1 MKPMYI
7 SQLAF
12 TTGEISPDVSRR
24 FDLDQFKSALL
35 LAENAVIRPYGAVAR
50 RQGSEYIGQVKNK
63 DKSTRLFEFTA
74 EKNKSFLLEIG
85 EQYIRVWRNGIYT
98 GIELQTPFESDVV
111 DKLNCIQSG
120 DVMFICSGKYPVKTL
135 SRYSD
140 TDWRF
145 DTYKLSE
152 QPYGEVNIDKE
163 STVILNGET
172 LTATKD
178 IFNAD
183 MVGSVM
189 QIEHFV
195 KAVSTSKTGEVIQ
208 RTEYVTRERHG
219 GYSRLVGEDYNNI
232 NYDVEQFSAD
242 EDLSWKFTS
251 HGTWN
256 GTVKIQISNDNG
268 TTWKDYRIYTSNND
282 YNVTDTGKVT
292 PSAKLKVVSDLKGGS
307 VNVDLSFLPHSNYG
321 VVEIKE
327 FVDSKHVKVNVLNS
341 VVDNEATSKFRFGQW
356 GKGLGYPRVCTF
368 YQDRF
373 ILASSNQYPNY
384 IWFSRTGDYSN
395 FGVEK
400 VGGTITDDSAITLPV
415 INRKMYDIRHLIP
428 ANDLLILTSGN
439 EWIIDG
445 SKTITP
451 TNCNLR
457 TQTQRGASECEPQYI
472 GNRCVY
478 VQARGCVVRD
488 LGYSYESDNYTGADL
503 TLFVKHLTK
512 YRNFITSA
520 YAQDPDSIVYYVTD
534 DGNIDCLTYI
544 PEQKVYAWS
553 HFTTKGKYKYAES
566 VAEGEQDSLYVIVER
581 DFKSGTV
588 MCIERFEPMYN
599 ADNNNVYMDCYIRQ
613 TSTENIS
620 TITVPHLIGEDV
632 QIVVNGM
639 ERPINE
645 VPPTAII
652 NIDGKAQSVAVG
664 INYTTRLRIPSI
676 EMQIQ
681 DGTLQGRQLTMSRL
695 SMNILNSFGGKIGR
709 NFNHMDDISLPPLK
723 LYSGDKVCILPKFD
737 GVYSTDASVCI
748 LHEKPYPFNLLSVTR
763 EIEIGGGFP
772 NVTGL

>member
-1 MKPMYI
+1 
-7 SQLAF
+7 
-12 TTGEISPDVSRR
+12 
-24 FDLDQFKSALL
+24 
-35 LAENAVIRPYGAVAR
+35 
-50 RQGSEYIGQVKNK
+50 
-63 DKSTRLFEFTA
+63 
-74 EKNKSFLLEIG
+74 
-85 EQYIRVWRNGIYT
+85 
-98 GIELQTPFESDVV
+98 
-111 DKLNCIQSG
+111 
-120 DVMFICSGKYPVKTL
+120 
-135 SRYSD
+135 
-140 TDWRF
+140 
-145 DTYKLSE
+145 
-152 QPYGEVNIDKE
+152 
-163 STVILNGET
+163 
-172 LTATKD
+172 
-178 IFNAD
+178 
-183 MVGSVM
+183 MVHSVM
-189 QIEHFV
+189 QIEHYV
-195 KAVSTSKTGEVIQ
+195 KAIITSEIGKVIKGS
-208 RTEYVTRERHG
+208 YDGDDERI
-219 GYSRLVGEDYNNI
+219 LMAENKYNNI
-232 NYDVEQFSAD
+232 NYDVEQFSSD

-268 TTWKDYRIYTSNND
+268 TTWKDYRVYTSNND

-327 FVDSKHVKVNVLNS
+327 FVDSKHVKVNILNS

-373 ILASSNQYPNY
+373 ILASSFQYPNY

-632 QIVVNGM
+632 QIVVNGR
-639 ERPINE
+639 ERPIKE

-652 NIDGKAQSVAVG
+652 NIDGEAQSVAVG

-681 DGTLQGRQLTMSRL
+681 DGTLQGRLLTMSRL
-695 SMNILNSFGGKIGR
+695 SLNILNSFGGKIGR

>member
-1 MKPMYI
+1 MYI

-120 DVMFICSGKYPVKTL
+120 DVMFICSGKYPAKTL

-163 STVILNGET
+163 STVILNGDT

-178 IFNAD
+178 VFNAD

-208 RTEYVTRERHG
+208 RVVWTSLEERKRD
-219 GYSRLVGEDYNNI
+219 GYIKPASEEYNNI
-232 NYDVEQFSAD
+232 NYDVEQFSSD

-256 GTVKIQISNDNG
+256 GTVKIQISNDGG
-268 TTWKDYRIYTSNND
+268 TTWKDYRVYTSNND
-282 YNVTDTGKVT
+282 YNVTDTGKVS
-292 PSAKLKVVSDLKGGS
+292 PNARLKVVSDLKGGS
-307 VNVDLSFLPHSNYG
+307 VNVDLSLLPHSNYG
-321 VVEIKE
+321 VIEIKE

-632 QIVVNGM
+632 QIVVNGR
-639 ERPINE
+639 ERPIKE

>member
-1 MKPMYI
+1 MYI

-163 STVILNGET
+163 STVILNGDT

-183 MVGSVM
+183 MVHSVM
-189 QIEHFV
+189 QIEHYV
-195 KAVSTSKTGEVIQ
+195 KAIITSEIGKVIKGS
-208 RTEYVTRERHG
+208 YDGDDERI
-219 GYSRLVGEDYNNI
+219 LMAENKYNNI
-232 NYDVEQFSAD
+232 NYDVEQFSSD

-268 TTWKDYRIYTSNND
+268 TTWKDYRVYTSNND

-439 EWIIDG
+439 EWIIGG

-566 VAEGEQDSLYVIVER
+566 VADGEQDSLYVIVER
-581 DFKSGTV
+581 EFKSGTV

-639 ERPINE
+639 ERPIKE

-695 SMNILNSFGGKIGR
+695 SLNILNSFGGKIGR
-709 NFNHMDDISLPPLK
+709 NFNHMDDILLPPLK

>member
-1 MKPMYI
+1 MYI

-50 RQGSEYIGQVKNK
+50 RQGSEYIGQVKHK

-120 DVMFICSGKYPVKTL
+120 DVMFICSGKHPVKTL

-163 STVILNGET
+163 NTVILNGDT

-268 TTWKDYRIYTSNND
+268 TTWKDYRVYTSNND

-373 ILASSNQYPNY
+373 ILASSFQYPNY

-632 QIVVNGM
+632 QIVVNGR
-639 ERPINE
+639 ERPIKE

-695 SMNILNSFGGKIGR
+695 SMNILNSFGGKVGR

>member
-1 MKPMYI
+1 MYI

-98 GIELQTPFESDVV
+98 GIELETPFESDVV

-145 DTYKLSE
+145 DAYKLSE

-163 STVILNGET
+163 STVILNGDT

-189 QIEHFV
+189 QIEHYV
-195 KAVSTSKTGEVIQ
+195 KSITTSNTGEVI
-208 RTEYVTRERHG
+208 TTVTPIRYG
-219 GYSRLVGEDYNNI
+219 WSVGSRVNTDYNNI
-232 NYDVEQFSAD
+232 NYDVEQFSSD

-268 TTWKDYRIYTSNND
+268 TTWKDYRVYTSNND

-321 VVEIKE
+321 VIEIKE

-341 VVDNEATSKFRFGQW
+341 VVENEATSKFRFGQW

-588 MCIERFEPMYN
+588 MFIERFEPMYN

-632 QIVVNGM
+632 QIVVNGR
-639 ERPINE
+639 ERPIKE

>member
-163 STVILNGET
+163 STVILNGDT

-268 TTWKDYRIYTSNND
+268 TTWKDYRVYTSNND

-341 VVDNEATSKFRFGQW
+341 VADNEATSKFRFGQW

-457 TQTQRGASECEPQYI
+457 TQNKRGASECEPKYI

-632 QIVVNGM
+632 QIVVNGR
-639 ERPINE
+639 ERPIKE

-695 SMNILNSFGGKIGR
+695 SINILNSFGGKIGR

>member
-1 MKPMYI
+1 MYI

-98 GIELQTPFESDVV
+98 GIELQTPFENDVV

-163 STVILNGET
+163 STVILNGDT

-183 MVGSVM
+183 MVHSVM
-189 QIEHFV
+189 QIEHYV
-195 KAVSTSKTGEVIQ
+195 KAIITSEIGKVIKGS
-208 RTEYVTRERHG
+208 YDGDDERI
-219 GYSRLVGEDYNNI
+219 LMAENKYNNI
-232 NYDVEQFSAD
+232 NYDVEQFSSD

-268 TTWKDYRIYTSNND
+268 TTWKDYRVYTSNND
-282 YNVTDTGKVT
+282 YNVTDTGKVS

-632 QIVVNGM
+632 QIVVNGR
-639 ERPINE
+639 ERPIKE

-723 LYSGDKVCILPKFD
+723 LYSGDKVCVLPKFD

>member
-1 MKPMYI
+1 MYI

-24 FDLDQFKSALL
+24 YDLDQFKSALL

-98 GIELQTPFESDVV
+98 GIELETPFESDVV

-135 SRYSD
+135 SRYSN

-152 QPYGEVNIDKE
+152 QPYGEVNTDKE
-163 STVILNGET
+163 STVILNSDT

-195 KAVSTSKTGEVIQ
+195 KAITTSKTGEVIDS
-208 RTEYVTRERHG
+208 TRQNRM
-219 GYSRLVGEDYNNI
+219 LVIPGNAAYNNI
-232 NYDVEQFSAD
+232 DYNVEQFSTD

-268 TTWKDYRIYTSNND
+268 TTWKDYRVYTSNND

-341 VVDNEATSKFRFGQW
+341 VVENEATSKFRFGQW
-356 GKGLGYPRVCTF
+356 GKGNGYPRICTF

-373 ILASSNQYPNY
+373 ILASSVQYPNY

-488 LGYSYESDNYTGADL
+488 MGYSYESDNYTGADL

-599 ADNNNVYMDCYIRQ
+599 ADNNNVYMDCYSRIE
-613 TSTENIS
+613 SEDGIKS
-620 TITVPHLIGEDV
+620 ITVPHLVGEDV
-632 QIVVNGM
+632 QLVVNDW
-639 ERPINE
+639 ERPIKT
-645 VPPTAII
+645 VPPTAIVNVDDNCKSI
-652 NIDGKAQSVAVG
+652 AVG
-664 INYTTRLRIPSI
+664 IGYTMKVQLPSI
-676 EMQIQ
+676 EIQVQ
-681 DGTLQGRQLTMSRL
+681 DGTLHGRLVATSRMSMYL
-695 SMNILNSFGGKIGR
+695 LNSHGGKIGR
-709 NFNHMDDISLPPLK
+709 CFGIMDEISLPPRK
-723 LYSGDKVCILPKFD
+723 LFTGDKSCVIPKVDSGWTTNSTICI
-737 GVYSTDASVCI
+737 S
-748 LHEKPYPFNLLSVTR
+748 HEKPYPFNLLSVTR

>member
-1 MKPMYI
+1 MYI

-98 GIELQTPFESDVV
+98 GIELETPFESDVV

-120 DVMFICSGKYPVKTL
+120 DVMFMCSGNHPVKTL

-163 STVILNGET
+163 STVILNGDT

-195 KAVSTSKTGEVIQ
+195 KSVSTSKTGEVIQ
-208 RTEYVTRERHG
+208 RTEYVTREKHG

-566 VAEGEQDSLYVIVER
+566 VAEGEQDSLYIIVER

-632 QIVVNGM
+632 QIVVNGR
-639 ERPINE
+639 ERPIKE

-772 NVTGL
+772 NVTGF

>member
-1 MKPMYI
+1 MYI

-98 GIELQTPFESDVV
+98 GIELETPFESDVV

-120 DVMFICSGKYPVKTL
+120 DVMFICSSKYPVKTL

-163 STVILNGET
+163 STVILNGDT

-183 MVGSVM
+183 MVHSVM

-195 KAVSTSKTGEVIQ
+195 KAVSTSKIGEVIQ
-208 RTEYVTRERHG
+208 RVVWTSLEERKRN
-219 GYSRLVGEDYNNI
+219 GYIKPASEEYNNI
-232 NYDVEQFSAD
+232 NYDVEQFSSD

-268 TTWKDYRIYTSNND
+268 TTWKDYRVYTSNND
-282 YNVTDTGKVT
+282 YNVTDTGKVS

-307 VNVDLSFLPHSNYG
+307 VNVDLSFLPHVSYG

-327 FVDSKHVKVNVLNS
+327 FTDSKHVKVNVLNG
-341 VVDNEATSKFRFGQW
+341 VVENEATSKFRFGQW

-632 QIVVNGM
+632 QIVVNGR
-639 ERPINE
+639 ERPIKE

-681 DGTLQGRQLTMSRL
+681 DGTLQGRLLTMSRL
-695 SMNILNSFGGKIGR
+695 SLNILNSFGGKIGR

>member
-1 MKPMYI
+1 MYI

-163 STVILNGET
+163 STVILNGDT

-183 MVGSVM
+183 MVHSVM

-256 GTVKIQISNDNG
+256 GTVKIQIINDNG
-268 TTWKDYRIYTSNND
+268 TTWKDYRVYTSNND

-373 ILASSNQYPNY
+373 ILAASNQYPNY

-632 QIVVNGM
+632 QIVVNGR
-639 ERPINE
+639 ERPIKE

-652 NIDGKAQSVAVG
+652 NIDGEAQSVAVG

-709 NFNHMDDISLPPLK
+709 NFNHMDDILLPPLK

>member
-1 MKPMYI
+1 MYI

-163 STVILNGET
+163 STVILNGDT

-183 MVGSVM
+183 MVHSVM
-189 QIEHFV
+189 QIEHYV
-195 KAVSTSKTGEVIQ
+195 KAIITSETGKVIKGS
-208 RTEYVTRERHG
+208 YDGDDERI
-219 GYSRLVGEDYNNI
+219 LMAENEYNNI
-232 NYDVEQFSAD
+232 NYDVEQFSSD

-268 TTWKDYRIYTSNND
+268 TTWKDYRVYTSNND

-327 FVDSKHVKVNVLNS
+327 FVDSKHVKVNILNS
-341 VVDNEATSKFRFGQW
+341 VVENEATSKFRFGQW

-373 ILASSNQYPNY
+373 ILASTFQYPNY

-400 VGGTITDDSAITLPV
+400 VSGTITDDSAITLPV

-632 QIVVNGM
+632 QIVVNGR
-639 ERPINE
+639 ERPIKE

-652 NIDGKAQSVAVG
+652 NIDCKSQSVAVG

>member
-163 STVILNGET
+163 STVILNGDT

-183 MVGSVM
+183 MVHSVM
-189 QIEHFV
+189 QIEHYV
-195 KAVSTSKTGEVIQ
+195 KAIITSETGKVIKGS
-208 RTEYVTRERHG
+208 YDGDDERI
-219 GYSRLVGEDYNNI
+219 LMAENEYNNI
-232 NYDVEQFSAD
+232 NYDVEQFSSD

-268 TTWKDYRIYTSNND
+268 TTWKDYRVYTSNND

-292 PSAKLKVVSDLKGGS
+292 PSARLKVVSDLKGGS
-307 VNVDLSFLPHSNYG
+307 VNVDLSLLPHSNYG
-321 VVEIKE
+321 VIEIKE

-341 VVDNEATSKFRFGQW
+341 VVENEATSKFRFGQW

-632 QIVVNGM
+632 QIVVNGR
-639 ERPINE
+639 ERPIKE

-709 NFNHMDDISLPPLK
+709 NFNHMDDILLPPLK

>member
-1 MKPMYI
+1 MYI
-7 SQLAF
+7 PQLAF

-98 GIELQTPFESDVV
+98 GIELETPFESDVV

-120 DVMFICSGKYPVKTL
+120 DVMFICSGKHPVKTL

-163 STVILNGET
+163 STVILNGDT

-292 PSAKLKVVSDLKGGS
+292 PSARLKVVSDLKGGS
-307 VNVDLSFLPHSNYG
+307 VNVDLSLLPHSNYG
-321 VVEIKE
+321 VIEIKE

-341 VVDNEATSKFRFGQW
+341 VVENEATSKFRFGQW

-613 TSTENIS
+613 TSTENIN

-632 QIVVNGM
+632 QIVVNGR
-639 ERPINE
+639 ERPIKE

-681 DGTLQGRQLTMSRL
+681 DGTLQGRLLTMSRL
-695 SMNILNSFGGKIGR
+695 SLNILNSFGGKIGR

>member
-1 MKPMYI
+1 MYI

-120 DVMFICSGKYPVKTL
+120 DVMFICSGKYSVKTL

-163 STVILNGET
+163 STVILNGDT

-183 MVGSVM
+183 MVHSVM

-268 TTWKDYRIYTSNND
+268 TTWKDYRVYTSNND

-341 VVDNEATSKFRFGQW
+341 VVENEATSKFRFGQW

-632 QIVVNGM
+632 QIVVNGR
-639 ERPINE
+639 ERPIKE

-652 NIDGKAQSVAVG
+652 NIDGEAQSVAVG

>member
-1 MKPMYI
+1 MYI

-98 GIELQTPFESDVV
+98 GIELETPFESDVV

-163 STVILNGET
+163 STVILNGDT

-178 IFNAD
+178 IFSAD

-195 KAVSTSKTGEVIQ
+195 KAVSTSKIGEVIQ

-292 PSAKLKVVSDLKGGS
+292 PSARLKVVSDLKGGS
-307 VNVDLSFLPHSNYG
+307 VNVDLSLLPHVSYG

-327 FVDSKHVKVNVLNS
+327 FTDSKHVKVNVLNG
-341 VVDNEATSKFRFGQW
+341 VVENEATSKFRFGQW

-639 ERPINE
+639 ERPIKE

-681 DGTLQGRQLTMSRL
+681 DGTLQGRLLTMSRL
-695 SMNILNSFGGKIGR
+695 SLNILNSFGGKIGR

-737 GVYSTDASVCI
+737 GVYSTDTSVCI

>member
-1 MKPMYI
+1 MYI

-85 EQYIRVWRNGIYT
+85 ERYIRVWRNGIYT
-98 GIELQTPFESDVV
+98 GIELETPFESDVV
-111 DKLNCIQSG
+111 DKLNCIQSA
-120 DVMFICSGKYPVKTL
+120 DIMFICSGKYPVKTL

-152 QPYGEVNIDKE
+152 QPYGEVNVDKE
-163 STVILNGET
+163 STVILNGDT

-195 KAVSTSKTGEVIQ
+195 KAVTTSKTGEVIQ
-208 RTEYVTRERHG
+208 RTEYVSRDRHG

-232 NYDVEQFSAD
+232 NYDVEQFSTD

-256 GTVKIQISNDNG
+256 GTVKIQISNDGG
-268 TTWKDYRIYTSNND
+268 TTWKDYRVYTSVND
-282 YNVTDTGKVT
+282 YNVTDTGKVS
-292 PSAKLKVVSDLKGGS
+292 PNAKLKVVSDLKGGS

-327 FVDSKHVKVNVLNS
+327 FVDSKTVKVNVLNS
-341 VVDNEATSKFRFGQW
+341 VVENEATSKFRLGQW
-356 GKGLGYPRVCTF
+356 SKGLGYPRVCTF

-373 ILASSNQYPNY
+373 ILASSFQYPNY

-581 DFKSGTV
+581 KFKSGTV

-632 QIVVNGM
+632 QIVVDGR
-639 ERPINE
+639 ERPIKE

-652 NIDGKAQSVAVG
+652 NIDGEAQSVAVG

-695 SMNILNSFGGKIGR
+695 SMNLLNSFGGKVGR

-763 EIEIGGGFP
+763 EVEIGGGFP

>member
-1 MKPMYI
+1 MYI

-120 DVMFICSGKYPVKTL
+120 DVMFMCSGKYPVKTL

-163 STVILNGET
+163 STVILNGDT

-178 IFNAD
+178 VFNAD

-195 KAVSTSKTGEVIQ
+195 KAVSISKTGEVIQ

-268 TTWKDYRIYTSNND
+268 TTWKDYRVYTSNND

-327 FVDSKHVKVNVLNS
+327 FVDSKHVKVNVLNG
-341 VVDNEATSKFRFGQW
+341 VVENEATSKFRFGQW

-632 QIVVNGM
+632 QIVVNGR
-639 ERPINE
+639 ERPIKE

>member
-1 MKPMYI
+1 
-7 SQLAF
+7 
-12 TTGEISPDVSRR
+12 
-24 FDLDQFKSALL
+24 
-35 LAENAVIRPYGAVAR
+35 
-50 RQGSEYIGQVKNK
+50 
-63 DKSTRLFEFTA
+63 
-74 EKNKSFLLEIG
+74 
-85 EQYIRVWRNGIYT
+85 
-98 GIELQTPFESDVV
+98 
-111 DKLNCIQSG
+111 
-120 DVMFICSGKYPVKTL
+120 
-135 SRYSD
+135 
-140 TDWRF
+140 
-145 DTYKLSE
+145 
-152 QPYGEVNIDKE
+152 
-163 STVILNGET
+163 
-172 LTATKD
+172 
-178 IFNAD
+178 
-183 MVGSVM
+183 
-189 QIEHFV
+189 
-195 KAVSTSKTGEVIQ
+195 
-208 RTEYVTRERHG
+208 
-219 GYSRLVGEDYNNI
+219 
-232 NYDVEQFSAD
+232 
-242 EDLSWKFTS
+242 
-251 HGTWN
+251 
-256 GTVKIQISNDNG
+256 
-268 TTWKDYRIYTSNND
+268 
-282 YNVTDTGKVT
+282 
-292 PSAKLKVVSDLKGGS
+292 
-307 VNVDLSFLPHSNYG
+307 
-321 VVEIKE
+321 
-327 FVDSKHVKVNVLNS
+327 
-341 VVDNEATSKFRFGQW
+341 
-356 GKGLGYPRVCTF
+356 
-368 YQDRF
+368 
-373 ILASSNQYPNY
+373 
-384 IWFSRTGDYSN
+384 
-395 FGVEK
+395 
-400 VGGTITDDSAITLPV
+400 
-415 INRKMYDIRHLIP
+415 MYDIRHLIP

-632 QIVVNGM
+632 QIVVNGR
-639 ERPINE
+639 ERPIKE

-748 LHEKPYPFNLLSVTR
+748 MHEKPYPFNLLSVTR

>member
-1 MKPMYI
+1 MYI

-50 RQGSEYIGQVKNK
+50 RQGSEYIGRVKNK

-98 GIELQTPFESDVV
+98 GIELETPFESDVV

-163 STVILNGET
+163 STVILNGDT

-189 QIEHFV
+189 QIEHYV
-195 KAVSTSKTGEVIQ
+195 KSVTTSNTGEVIK
-208 RTEYVTRERHG
+208 
-219 GYSRLVGEDYNNI
+219 GYKDVWNKDYEHTHAKYYEDYNNI
-232 NYDVEQFSAD
+232 NYNVEQFSSD
-242 EDLSWKFTS
+242 EDLSWKFTT

-268 TTWKDYRIYTSNND
+268 TTWKDYRVYTSNND
-282 YNVTDTGKVT
+282 YNVTDTGKVS

-307 VNVDLSFLPHSNYG
+307 VNVDLSFLPHVSYG

-327 FVDSKHVKVNVLNS
+327 FVDSKHVKVNVLNG
-341 VVDNEATSKFRFGQW
+341 VVENEATSKFRFGQW
-356 GKGLGYPRVCTF
+356 GKDLGYPRVCTF

-581 DFKSGTV
+581 DFRSGTV

-632 QIVVNGM
+632 QIVVNGR
-639 ERPINE
+639 ERPIKE

-652 NIDGKAQSVAVG
+652 NIDGEAQSVAVG

>member
-145 DTYKLSE
+145 YTYKLSE

-163 STVILNGET
+163 STVILNGDT

-292 PSAKLKVVSDLKGGS
+292 PSARLKVVSDLKGGS
-307 VNVDLSFLPHSNYG
+307 VNVDLSLLPHSNYG
-321 VVEIKE
+321 VIEIKE
-327 FVDSKHVKVNVLNS
+327 FTDSKHVKVNVLNG
-341 VVDNEATSKFRFGQW
+341 VVENEATSKFRFGQW

-373 ILASSNQYPNY
+373 ILASSFQYPNY

-581 DFKSGTV
+581 EFKSGTV

-632 QIVVNGM
+632 QIVVNGR
-639 ERPINE
+639 ERPIKE

-652 NIDGKAQSVAVG
+652 NIDGEAQSVSVG

>member
-1 MKPMYI
+1 MYI

-98 GIELQTPFESDVV
+98 GIELETPFESDVV

-163 STVILNGET
+163 STVILNGDT

-189 QIEHFV
+189 QIEHYV
-195 KAVSTSKTGEVIQ
+195 KSIATSSIGEVIE
-208 RTEYVTRERHG
+208 RREWRIGDRHG
-219 GYSRLVGEDYNNI
+219 GRNTLVDTDYNNI
-232 NYDVEQFSAD
+232 NYDVEQFSSD

-256 GTVKIQISNDNG
+256 GTVKIQISNDGG
-268 TTWKDYRIYTSNND
+268 TTWKDYRVYTSNND
-282 YNVTDTGKVT
+282 YNVTDTGKVS
-292 PSAKLKVVSDLKGGS
+292 PSAKLKVVSDLKSGS
-307 VNVDLSFLPHSNYG
+307 VNVDLSFLPHSNYE

-327 FVDSKHVKVNVLNS
+327 FIDSKHVKVNVLNS
-341 VVDNEATSKFRFGQW
+341 VVENEATSKFRFGQW

-632 QIVVNGM
+632 QIVVNGR
-639 ERPINE
+639 ERPIKE

-681 DGTLQGRQLTMSRL
+681 DGTLQGRLLTMSRL
-695 SMNILNSFGGKIGR
+695 SLNILNSFGGKIGR

>member
-1 MKPMYI
+1 MYI

-120 DVMFICSGKYPVKTL
+120 DVMFICSGKYPIQTL

-152 QPYGEVNIDKE
+152 QPYGEVNTDKE
-163 STVILNGET
+163 STVILSGDT

-183 MVGSVM
+183 MVHSVM

-195 KAVSTSKTGEVIQ
+195 KAITTNKAGEVIKGS
-208 RTEYVTRERHG
+208 YDGDDERI
-219 GYSRLVGEDYNNI
+219 LMAENEYNNI
-232 NYDVEQFSAD
+232 NYDVEQFSGD

-256 GTVKIQISNDNG
+256 GTVKIQISNDGG
-268 TTWKDYRIYTSNND
+268 TTWKDYRVYTSNND
-282 YNVTDTGKVT
+282 YNVTDTGKVS

-307 VNVDLSFLPHSNYG
+307 VNVDLSFLPHVSYG

-327 FVDSKHVKVNVLNS
+327 FTDSKHVKVNVLNG
-341 VVDNEATSKFRFGQW
+341 VVENEATSKFRFGQW

-373 ILASSNQYPNY
+373 ILASSFQYPNY

-566 VAEGEQDSLYVIVER
+566 IAEGEQDSLYVIVER
-581 DFKSGTV
+581 DFKSGAV

-620 TITVPHLIGEDV
+620 AITVPHLIGEDV
-632 QIVVNGM
+632 QIVVNGR
-639 ERPINE
+639 ERPIKE

-652 NIDGKAQSVAVG
+652 NIDGEAQSVAVG

-681 DGTLQGRQLTMSRL
+681 DGTLQGRVLTMSRL

>member
-98 GIELQTPFESDVV
+98 GIELETPFESDVV

-163 STVILNGET
+163 STVILNGDT

-183 MVGSVM
+183 MVHSVM
-189 QIEHFV
+189 QIEHYI
-195 KAVSTSKTGEVIQ
+195 KAIITSETGKVIKGS
-208 RTEYVTRERHG
+208 YDGDDERI
-219 GYSRLVGEDYNNI
+219 LMAENEYNNI
-232 NYDVEQFSAD
+232 NYDVEQFSSD

-268 TTWKDYRIYTSNND
+268 TTWKDYRVYTSNND

-445 SKTITP
+445 SK

-632 QIVVNGM
+632 QIVVNGR
-639 ERPINE
+639 ERPIKE

>member
-163 STVILNGET
+163 STVILNGDT

-183 MVGSVM
+183 MVHSVM
-189 QIEHFV
+189 QIEHYV
-195 KAVSTSKTGEVIQ
+195 KSVTTSNTGEVIK
-208 RTEYVTRERHG
+208 
-219 GYSRLVGEDYNNI
+219 GYKEVWNKDYEHTHAKYYEEYNNI
-232 NYDVEQFSAD
+232 NYNVEQFSSD
-242 EDLSWKFTS
+242 EDLSWKFTT

-268 TTWKDYRIYTSNND
+268 TTWKDYRVYTSNND

-307 VNVDLSFLPHSNYG
+307 VNVDLSFLPHVSYG

-327 FVDSKHVKVNVLNS
+327 FVDGKHVKVNVLNS
-341 VVDNEATSKFRFGQW
+341 VVENEATSKFRFGQW
-356 GKGLGYPRVCTF
+356 GKGNGYPRVCTF

-373 ILASSNQYPNY
+373 ILASSFRYPNY

-632 QIVVNGM
+632 QIVVNGR
-639 ERPINE
+639 ERPIKE

-652 NIDGKAQSVAVG
+652 NIDGEAQSVAVG

-695 SMNILNSFGGKIGR
+695 SMNILNSFGGKVGR
-709 NFNHMDDISLPPLK
+709 NFNHMDDILLPPLK

>member
-1 MKPMYI
+1 M
-7 SQLAF
+7 
-12 TTGEISPDVSRR
+12 
-24 FDLDQFKSALL
+24 
-35 LAENAVIRPYGAVAR
+35 
-50 RQGSEYIGQVKNK
+50 
-63 DKSTRLFEFTA
+63 
-74 EKNKSFLLEIG
+74 
-85 EQYIRVWRNGIYT
+85 
-98 GIELQTPFESDVV
+98 
-111 DKLNCIQSG
+111 
-120 DVMFICSGKYPVKTL
+120 
-135 SRYSD
+135 
-140 TDWRF
+140 
-145 DTYKLSE
+145 
-152 QPYGEVNIDKE
+152 
-163 STVILNGET
+163 
-172 LTATKD
+172 
-178 IFNAD
+178 
-183 MVGSVM
+183 
-189 QIEHFV
+189 
-195 KAVSTSKTGEVIQ
+195 
-208 RTEYVTRERHG
+208 
-219 GYSRLVGEDYNNI
+219 
-232 NYDVEQFSAD
+232 
-242 EDLSWKFTS
+242 
-251 HGTWN
+251 
-256 GTVKIQISNDNG
+256 
-268 TTWKDYRIYTSNND
+268 YTSNND
-282 YNVTDTGKVT
+282 YNVTDTGKVS

-327 FVDSKHVKVNVLNS
+327 FVDSKHVKVNILNS

-632 QIVVNGM
+632 QIVVNGR
-639 ERPINE
+639 ERPIKE

-681 DGTLQGRQLTMSRL
+681 DGTLQGRLLTMSRL
-695 SMNILNSFGGKIGR
+695 SLNILNSFGGKIGR

-763 EIEIGGGFP
+763 EVEIGGGFP

>member
-98 GIELQTPFESDVV
+98 GIELQTPFENDVV

-163 STVILNGET
+163 STVILNGDT

-183 MVGSVM
+183 MVHSVM
-189 QIEHFV
+189 QIEHYV
-195 KAVSTSKTGEVIQ
+195 KAIITSEIGKVIKGS
-208 RTEYVTRERHG
+208 YDGDDERI
-219 GYSRLVGEDYNNI
+219 LMAENKYNNI
-232 NYDVEQFSAD
+232 NYDVEQFSSD

-268 TTWKDYRIYTSNND
+268 TTWKDYRVYTSNND

-632 QIVVNGM
+632 QIVVNGR
-639 ERPINE
+639 ERPIKE

>member
-98 GIELQTPFESDVV
+98 GIELETPFESDVV

-163 STVILNGET
+163 STVILNGDT

-178 IFNAD
+178 VFNAD

-268 TTWKDYRIYTSNND
+268 TTWKDYRVYTSNND

-292 PSAKLKVVSDLKGGS
+292 PSARLKVISDLKGGS
-307 VNVDLSFLPHSNYG
+307 VNVDLSLLPHSNYG
-321 VVEIKE
+321 VIEIKE

-341 VVDNEATSKFRFGQW
+341 VVENEATSKFRFGQW

-488 LGYSYESDNYTGADL
+488 LGYSYESDNYTGSDL

-632 QIVVNGM
+632 QIVVNGR
-639 ERPINE
+639 ERPIKE

-695 SMNILNSFGGKIGR
+695 SINILNSFGGKIGR

>member
-1 MKPMYI
+1 
-7 SQLAF
+7 
-12 TTGEISPDVSRR
+12 
-24 FDLDQFKSALL
+24 
-35 LAENAVIRPYGAVAR
+35 
-50 RQGSEYIGQVKNK
+50 
-63 DKSTRLFEFTA
+63 
-74 EKNKSFLLEIG
+74 
-85 EQYIRVWRNGIYT
+85 
-98 GIELQTPFESDVV
+98 
-111 DKLNCIQSG
+111 
-120 DVMFICSGKYPVKTL
+120 
-135 SRYSD
+135 
-140 TDWRF
+140 
-145 DTYKLSE
+145 
-152 QPYGEVNIDKE
+152 
-163 STVILNGET
+163 
-172 LTATKD
+172 
-178 IFNAD
+178 
-183 MVGSVM
+183 MVHSVM
-189 QIEHFV
+189 QIEHYV
-195 KAVSTSKTGEVIQ
+195 KAIITSETGKVIKGS
-208 RTEYVTRERHG
+208 YDGDDERI
-219 GYSRLVGEDYNNI
+219 LMAENEYNNI
-232 NYDVEQFSAD
+232 NYDVEQFSSD
-242 EDLSWKFTS
+242 DDLSWKFTS

-268 TTWKDYRIYTSNND
+268 TTWKDYRVYTSNND

-327 FVDSKHVKVNVLNS
+327 FVDSKHVKVNILNS

-581 DFKSGTV
+581 DFKSGTA

-632 QIVVNGM
+632 QIVVNGR
-639 ERPINE
+639 ERPIKE

-652 NIDGKAQSVAVG
+652 NIDGEAQSVAVG

-681 DGTLQGRQLTMSRL
+681 DGTLQGRLLTMSRL
-695 SMNILNSFGGKIGR
+695 SLNILNSFGGKIGR

>member
-1 MKPMYI
+1 
-7 SQLAF
+7 
-12 TTGEISPDVSRR
+12 
-24 FDLDQFKSALL
+24 
-35 LAENAVIRPYGAVAR
+35 
-50 RQGSEYIGQVKNK
+50 
-63 DKSTRLFEFTA
+63 
-74 EKNKSFLLEIG
+74 
-85 EQYIRVWRNGIYT
+85 
-98 GIELQTPFESDVV
+98 
-111 DKLNCIQSG
+111 
-120 DVMFICSGKYPVKTL
+120 
-135 SRYSD
+135 
-140 TDWRF
+140 
-145 DTYKLSE
+145 
-152 QPYGEVNIDKE
+152 
-163 STVILNGET
+163 
-172 LTATKD
+172 
-178 IFNAD
+178 
-183 MVGSVM
+183 MVHSVM
-189 QIEHFV
+189 QIEHYI
-195 KAVSTSKTGEVIQ
+195 KAITTSETGKVIKGS
-208 RTEYVTRERHG
+208 YDGDDERI
-219 GYSRLVGEDYNNI
+219 LMAENEYNNI
-232 NYDVEQFSAD
+232 NYDVEQFSSD

-268 TTWKDYRIYTSNND
+268 TTWKDYRVYTSNND

-327 FVDSKHVKVNVLNS
+327 FVDSKHVKVNILNS

-632 QIVVNGM
+632 QIVVNGR
-639 ERPINE
+639 ERPIKE

>member
-1 MKPMYI
+1 MYI

-98 GIELQTPFESDVV
+98 GIELETPFESDVV

-163 STVILNGET
+163 STVILNGDT

-183 MVGSVM
+183 MVHSVM
-189 QIEHFV
+189 QIEHYV
-195 KAVSTSKTGEVIQ
+195 KAIITSEIGKVIKGS
-208 RTEYVTRERHG
+208 YDGDDERI
-219 GYSRLVGEDYNNI
+219 LMAENKYNNI
-232 NYDVEQFSAD
+232 NYDVEQFSSD

-268 TTWKDYRIYTSNND
+268 TTWKDYRVYTSNND

-307 VNVDLSFLPHSNYG
+307 VNVDLSFLPHSNYC

-327 FVDSKHVKVNVLNS
+327 FIDSKHVKVNVLNS
-341 VVDNEATSKFRFGQW
+341 VVENEATSKFRFGQW

-632 QIVVNGM
+632 QIVVNGR
-639 ERPINE
+639 ERPIKE

-652 NIDGKAQSVAVG
+652 NIDGEAQSVAVG

>member
-1 MKPMYI
+1 MYI

-163 STVILNGET
+163 STVILNGDT

-189 QIEHFV
+189 QIEHYV
-195 KAVSTSKTGEVIQ
+195 KSIATSSIGEVIE
-208 RTEYVTRERHG
+208 RREWRIGDRHG
-219 GYSRLVGEDYNNI
+219 GRNTLVGTDYNNI
-232 NYDVEQFSAD
+232 NYDVEQFSSD

-256 GTVKIQISNDNG
+256 GTVKIQISNDGG
-268 TTWKDYRIYTSNND
+268 TTWKDYRVYTSNND
-282 YNVTDTGKVT
+282 YNVTDTGKVS

-373 ILASSNQYPNY
+373 ILASSTQYPNY

-632 QIVVNGM
+632 QIVVNGR
-639 ERPINE
+639 ERPIKE

>member
-1 MKPMYI
+1 MYI

-163 STVILNGET
+163 STVILNGDT

-178 IFNAD
+178 VFNAD

-189 QIEHFV
+189 QIEHYV
-195 KAVSTSKTGEVIQ
+195 KSITTSNTGEVI
-208 RTEYVTRERHG
+208 TTVTPIRYG
-219 GYSRLVGEDYNNI
+219 WSVGSRVNTDYNNI

-256 GTVKIQISNDNG
+256 GTVKIQISNGNG
-268 TTWKDYRIYTSNND
+268 TTWKDYRVYTSNND

-341 VVDNEATSKFRFGQW
+341 VVENEATSKFRFGQW

-373 ILASSNQYPNY
+373 ILASSFQYPNY

-488 LGYSYESDNYTGADL
+488 MGYSYESDNYTGADL

-581 DFKSGTV
+581 KFKSGTV

-632 QIVVNGM
+632 QIVVNGR
-639 ERPINE
+639 ERPIKE

-695 SMNILNSFGGKIGR
+695 SMNLLNSFGGKVGR

>member
-1 MKPMYI
+1 MYI

-85 EQYIRVWRNGIYT
+85 ERYIRVWRNGIYT
-98 GIELQTPFESDVV
+98 GIELETPFESDVV

-163 STVILNGET
+163 STVILNGDA

-232 NYDVEQFSAD
+232 DYDVEQFSSD

-292 PSAKLKVVSDLKGGS
+292 PSARLKVVSDLKGGS
-307 VNVDLSFLPHSNYG
+307 VNVDLSLLPHSNYG

-341 VVDNEATSKFRFGQW
+341 VVENEATSKYRFGQW

-373 ILASSNQYPNY
+373 ILASSTQYPNY

-400 VGGTITDDSAITLPV
+400 VSGTITDDSAITLPV

-599 ADNNNVYMDCYIRQ
+599 ADNNNVYMDCYVRQ
-613 TSTENIS
+613 TSTENIT

-632 QIVVNGM
+632 QIVVNGR
-639 ERPINE
+639 ERPIKE

>member
-1 MKPMYI
+1 MYI

-120 DVMFICSGKYPVKTL
+120 DVMFMCSGKYPVKTL

-163 STVILNGET
+163 STVILNGDT

-183 MVGSVM
+183 MVHSVM
-189 QIEHFV
+189 QIEHYI
-195 KAVSTSKTGEVIQ
+195 KAIITSETGKVIKGS
-208 RTEYVTRERHG
+208 YDGDG
-219 GYSRLVGEDYNNI
+219 GRILMAENEYNNI
-232 NYDVEQFSAD
+232 NYDVEQFSSD

-268 TTWKDYRIYTSNND
+268 TTWKDYRVYTSNND

-632 QIVVNGM
+632 QIVVNGR
-639 ERPINE
+639 ERPIKE

>member
-1 MKPMYI
+1 MYI

-24 FDLDQFKSALL
+24 FDLDQIKSALL

-111 DKLNCIQSG
+111 DKLNCIQSD

-163 STVILNGET
+163 STVILNGDT

-256 GTVKIQISNDNG
+256 GTVKIQISNDGG
-268 TTWKDYRIYTSNND
+268 TTWKDYRVYTSNND
-282 YNVTDTGKVT
+282 YNVTDTGKVS

-307 VNVDLSFLPHSNYG
+307 VNVDLSFLPHVSYG
-321 VVEIKE
+321 VVEIKG
-327 FVDSKHVKVNVLNS
+327 FTDSKHVKVNVLNG
-341 VVDNEATSKFRFGQW
+341 VVENEATSKFRFGQW
-356 GKGLGYPRVCTF
+356 GKGNGYPRVCTF

-373 ILASSNQYPNY
+373 ILASSFQYPNY

-632 QIVVNGM
+632 QIVVNGR
-639 ERPINE
+639 ERPIKE

-652 NIDGKAQSVAVG
+652 NTDGKAQSVAVG

-676 EMQIQ
+676 ELQIQ

>member
-1 MKPMYI
+1 MYI

-163 STVILNGET
+163 STVILNGDT

-178 IFNAD
+178 IFSAD

-292 PSAKLKVVSDLKGGS
+292 PSARLKVVSDLKGGS
-307 VNVDLSFLPHSNYG
+307 VNVDLSLLPHSNYG
-321 VVEIKE
+321 VIEIKE

-341 VVDNEATSKFRFGQW
+341 VVENEATSKFRFGQW

-632 QIVVNGM
+632 QIVVNGR
-639 ERPINE
+639 ERPIKE

>member
-1 MKPMYI
+1 MYI

-120 DVMFICSGKYPVKTL
+120 DVMFICSGKHPVKTL

-163 STVILNGET
+163 STVILNGDT

-189 QIEHFV
+189 QIEHYV
-195 KAVSTSKTGEVIQ
+195 KAVTTSNTGEVIK
-208 RTEYVTRERHG
+208 
-219 GYSRLVGEDYNNI
+219 GYKDVWNKDHEHTHAKYYEDYNNI
-232 NYDVEQFSAD
+232 NYNVEQFSSD
-242 EDLSWKFTS
+242 EDLSWKFTT

-268 TTWKDYRIYTSNND
+268 TTWKDYRVYTSNND

-307 VNVDLSFLPHSNYG
+307 VNVDLSFLPHVSYG

-327 FVDSKHVKVNVLNS
+327 FVDSKHVKVNVLNG
-341 VVDNEATSKFRFGQW
+341 VVENEATSKFRFGQW

-373 ILASSNQYPNY
+373 ILASSFQYPNY

-588 MCIERFEPMYN
+588 MCIERFEPMYS

-632 QIVVNGM
+632 QIVVNGR
-639 ERPINE
+639 ERPIKE

-652 NIDGKAQSVAVG
+652 NIDGEAQSVAVG

-681 DGTLQGRQLTMSRL
+681 DGTLQGRLLTMSRL
-695 SMNILNSFGGKIGR
+695 SLNILNSFGGKIGR

-763 EIEIGGGFP
+763 EVEIGGGFP

>member
-1 MKPMYI
+1 MYI

-120 DVMFICSGKYPVKTL
+120 DVMFICSGKHPVKTL

-163 STVILNGET
+163 STVILNGDT

-178 IFNAD
+178 VFNAD

-208 RTEYVTRERHG
+208 RTEYG
-219 GYSRLVGEDYNNI
+219 GYSRIVGKNYNNI

-268 TTWKDYRIYTSNND
+268 TTWKDYRVYTSNND
-282 YNVTDTGKVT
+282 YNVTDTGKVS

-341 VVDNEATSKFRFGQW
+341 VVENEATSKFRFGQW

-373 ILASSNQYPNY
+373 ILASSTQYPNY

-581 DFKSGTV
+581 KFKSGTV

-599 ADNNNVYMDCYIRQ
+599 ADNDNVYMDCYIRQ

-632 QIVVNGM
+632 QIVVNGR
-639 ERPINE
+639 ERPIKE

-681 DGTLQGRQLTMSRL
+681 DGTLQGRVLTMSRL
-695 SMNILNSFGGKIGR
+695 SMNLLNSFGGKVGR

-737 GVYSTDASVCI
+737 EVYSTDASVCI

>member
-1 MKPMYI
+1 MYI
-7 SQLAF
+7 PQLAF

-98 GIELQTPFESDVV
+98 GIELETPFESDVV

-120 DVMFICSGKYPVKTL
+120 DVMFICSGKHPVKTL

-163 STVILNGET
+163 STVILNGDT

-268 TTWKDYRIYTSNND
+268 TTWKDYRVYTSNND

-307 VNVDLSFLPHSNYG
+307 VNVDLSLLPHSNYG
-321 VVEIKE
+321 VIEIKE

-341 VVDNEATSKFRFGQW
+341 VVENEATSKFRFGQW

-632 QIVVNGM
+632 QIVVNGR
-639 ERPINE
+639 ERPIKE

-695 SMNILNSFGGKIGR
+695 SINILNSFGGKIGR